1 MHRYLIRIYNGKKIV
16 REVVFQLDPKSFFL
30 NLGISVYVAVSRV
43 IPYSEPVC
51 ITSKTGCPMCIVEL
65 TSRTSP
71 ILL

>member
-1 MHRYLIRIYNGKKIV
+1 MEKNCQGSRISV
-16 REVVFQLDPKSFFL
+16 RLNLFL